1 MERRVLLAISLSFL
15 VLFVYQTFISPPRP
29 PQGPGNATTSLPA
42 AAVTPG
48 NRSAPGAATAL
59 AAPAAPD
66 QVEMLVGERDAREIV
81 IETDDVR
88 AVFVNQG
95 GRLRR
100 WQLKKYKNVAG
111 ELMDLV
117 PDHVPAPFGLPFSLR
132 VEDAMV
138 TARLNESLYKVTQND
153 TTLVFDLETADGL
166 RVRKTFVMTRDSYD
180 ILFTANVQQGGQALN
195 PSIDL
200 GPGLS
205 DDIARMRPGSFFAP
219 NYVYPPQ
226 AIVHPVTED
235 DPERIAAAAIAQ
247 GLARDGE
254 YVWAGIDDQYF
265 VSAIVRPSAP
275 AHLEYRTAAI
285 PSASESAELGNYVAY
300 SVRLPAPP
308 ENARFFLGPKELDEL
323 RAVDPEFTK
332 AIYFGMFD
340 WLAVPLLGAL
350 KWVHGFVGNWGW
362 AIITLTILINLAM
375 FPLRHKSVVSMRK
388 MQDLQPQMKAIQ
400 ERYAKYKITDPERQK
415 MNQEVM
421 ELYKQK
427 GVNPASGCIPMLL
440 TMPFLF
446 AFYSMLSQ
454 AIEIRGAD
462 WVLWIH
468 DLAAADPY
476 YVLPILTGV
485 TMMWQQKL
493 TPAGVDPTQQKV
505 MMIMPVMFTFI
516 FLGQPAG
523 LSLYW
528 LVSQLWGIGQQ
539 YFTNYLIG
547 PAKVHNV
554 RPDQSSVSSP
564 QSSVP
569 KLRGSKKKSAKSTE
583 D

>member
-15 VLFVYQTFISPPRP
+15 VLFLYQTFLSPPRP
-29 PQGPGNATTSLPA
+29 PQAPANTTLAAPGALGA
-42 AAVTPG
+42 PG
-48 NRSAPGAATAL
+48 NRTAPGAPI
-59 AAPAAPD
+59 APVAVAAPD
-66 QVEMLVGERDAREIV
+66 AVPPLVGDTEAREIV

-88 AVFVNQG
+88 GVFTNRG
-95 GRLRR
+95 ARLRH
-100 WQLKKYKNVAG
+100 WQLKKYRNGRG
-111 ELMDLV
+111 EPLDLI
-117 PDHVPAPFGLPFSLR
+117 PETIPAPLPIPFSLR
-132 VEDAMV
+132 VDDATT

-166 RVRKTFVMTRDSYD
+166 RVRKTFAIPRDSYD
-180 ILFTANVQQGGQALN
+180 ILFTANVQQGGETLN
-195 PSIDL
+195 PIIDW
-200 GPGLS
+200 GPGLG
-205 DDIARMRPGSFFAP
+205 DDIARVPPGSFFAP
-219 NYVYPPQ
+219 NYQYPPQ
-226 AIVHPVTED
+226 AILHPLDD
-235 DPERIAAAAIAQ
+235 DPERILATAIGA
-247 GLARDGE
+247 GLTREGE
-254 YVWAGIDDQYF
+254 FMWAGIDDHYF
-265 VSAIVRPSAP
+265 VSAVIRPGGP
-275 AHLEYRTAAI
+275 IHLEYAPVAMPSTAQ
-285 PSASESAELGNYVAY
+285 PPVVGNYVAY
-300 SVRLPAPP
+300 SVRFSKPP
-308 ENARFFLGPKELDEL
+308 ENARFFFGPKELDEL

-332 AIYFGMFD
+332 AIYFGIFD
-340 WLAVPLLGAL
+340 WLAAPLLGAL
-350 KWVHGFVGNWGW
+350 QWVHGYVGNWGW

-375 FPLRHKSVVSMRK
+375 FPLRHKSVVAMRK
-388 MQDLQPQMKAIQ
+388 MQELQPQMKAIQ
-400 ERYAKYKITDPERQK
+400 DRYAKYKVTDPERQK

-421 ELYKQK
+421 ELYKTR
-427 GVNPASGCIPMLL
+427 GVNPASGCVPMLL

-462 WVLWIH
+462 WILWIR

-547 PAKVHNV
+547 PSKSNNV
-554 RPDQSSVSSP
+554 RPPDAP
-564 QSSVP
+564 TP
-569 KLRGSKKKSAKSTE
+569 TKAKKK
-583 D
+583 